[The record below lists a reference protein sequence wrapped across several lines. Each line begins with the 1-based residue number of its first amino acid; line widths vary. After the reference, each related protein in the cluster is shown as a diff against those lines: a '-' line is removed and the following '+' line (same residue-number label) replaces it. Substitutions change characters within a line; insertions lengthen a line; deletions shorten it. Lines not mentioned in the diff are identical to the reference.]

1 MGRAVFPRKRR
12 GAPRDMIEIGQVM
25 KSSYFLTSLLAG
37 VTLSL
42 WISQADAQSLDAAL
56 AQAYMSNPTLNAQRA
71 ATRVIDE
78 NLPQALGGYR
88 PTVSAS
94 ADASATTTS
103 SVIASTGT
111 ITNSLFPRGVGLQ
124 INQTLFNG
132 FRTGNSVRSAEAN
145 ILGQR
150 ETLSN
155 TEQQILLLAVTA
167 YMNVLRDAALLNLEQ
182 NNVEVLEEQLKQTK
196 DRFDVGEVTRT
207 DVEQANAGLA
217 GARSQMFLA
226 QAQLKA
232 SVATYRQII
241 GVQPK
246 KTLAPARPL
255 GGLIPK
261 NLDSAVALGL
271 GTHPAITAAL
281 HAVDAAAL
289 QVKVAEGA
297 LYPTLSATGAVAERW
312 DASANTRQQ
321 FSASIGATLSI
332 PIYEGGVEYS
342 KTRQAKETLGQR
354 RIEADVIREQVR
366 AAIVSAWGSYDASA
380 AVIAAQQAQVQAAEV
395 ALAGVREEAKVG
407 QRTTLDVLNQ
417 QQVLLNA
424 RAALITA
431 QRDRVVAAYTLLSS
445 IGRLTARHL
454 KLKVMAYNPVL
465 HYDQVRNKWIGTNTP
480 DGR

>member
-1 MGRAVFPRKRR
+1 
-12 GAPRDMIEIGQVM
+12 M
-25 KSSYFLTSLLAG
+25 KSSWFLSSLLTG

-42 WISQADAQSLDAAL
+42 WISQANGQSLDAAL
-56 AQAYMSNPTLNAQRA
+56 AQAYTSNPTLNAQRA
-71 ATRVIDE
+71 ATRVVDE

-88 PTVSAS
+88 PTVTATGDIAIEQTS
-94 ADASATTTS
+94 TTTPTS
-103 SVIASTGT
+103 RNTVGFTPG
-111 ITNSLFPRGVGLQ
+111 GVGLQ
-124 INQTLFNG
+124 VNQSLFNG
-132 FRTGNSVRSAEAN
+132 FRTANTVRSVEAN

-150 ETLSN
+150 EALKN
-155 TEQQILLLAVTA
+155 TEQQVLLQAVTA

-217 GARSQMFLA
+217 GARSQMFQA
-226 QAQLKA
+226 QATLKA
-232 SVATYRQII
+232 SIASYHQVI
-241 GVQPK
+241 GTDPK

-255 GGLIPK
+255 GALLPG
-261 NLDSAVALGL
+261 NLQSCIRLGL
-271 GTHPAITAAL
+271 ANHPAIVSAL

-297 LYPTLSATGAVAERW
+297 LYPSLSATGSVAQRYDVQGPHVE
-312 DASANTRQQ
+312 Q
-321 FSASIGATLSI
+321 FSASIGATLTV
-332 PIYEGGVEYS
+332 PLYEGGITYS

-354 RIEADVIREQVR
+354 RIEADVAREQVR
-366 AAIVSAWGSYDASA
+366 GAIVSAWGSYDASA
-380 AVIAAQQAQVQAAEV
+380 AVIQAQNAQVEAAKV

-424 RAALITA
+424 QATLISA
-431 QRDRVVAAYTLLSS
+431 QRDRVVAAYTLLSAV
-445 IGRLTARHL
+445 GRLTARDL
-454 KLKVMAYNPVL
+454 KLKVAAYDPVV
-465 HYDQVRNKWIGTNTP
+465 HYEQVRGKWIGTDTP